1 MSRTDGQL
9 DLASRIE
16 AKASAWT
23 VEALADLLEVS
34 PKTLYKMANS
44 GRIPVIQIA
53 GMLRFDPILTAE
65 WLRARTTG
73 LARTQSK
80 AA

>member
-1 MSRTDGQL
+1 MMSRTPQNVDM
-9 DLASRIE
+9 ASRIE
-16 AKASAWT
+16 AKTSAWT
-23 VEALADLLEVS
+23 VEDLADLLNVS

-44 GRIPVIQIA
+44 GRIPVIRIG
-53 GMLRFDPILTAE
+53 GMLRFDPVLTAN

-73 LARTQSK
+73 VALRK

>member
-1 MSRTDGQL
+1 MSQTDRKL

-16 AKASAWT
+16 AKTSAWT

-44 GRIPVIQIA
+44 GRISVIRIG
-53 GMLRFDPILTAE
+53 GMLRFDPVLTAD

-73 LARTQSK
+73 PGMKK